1 MQSIDRFLLA
11 LAGLAGLLGV
21 AGSAAAA
28 HSGGGESLRTASQFL
43 LFHAPLVVGLTA
55 LAAGGAVHATMAR
68 LAAGAILL
76 GLALFSGDLA
86 LRALAGTPLFPM
98 AAPAGGIVLMVGWA
112 LVAVAPL
119 RRGASANR

>member
-1 MQSIDRFLLA
+1 MNSIDRLLLA

-43 LFHAPLVVGLTA
+43 LFHAPLVVGLAA
-55 LAAGGAVHATMAR
+55 LAAAGTVHAKLAR

-86 LRALAGTPLFPM
+86 LRALAGTPLFPR
-98 AAPAGGIVLMVGWA
+98 AAPSGGVVLMAGWA
-112 LVAVAPL
+112 LVVAAAL
-119 RRGASANR
+119 WRGARPRG